1 MIVVMGPKK
10 IGPNRYVLA
19 VLTAVLAGLFSIVGN
34 WYISN
39 RHIDALILAERLV
52 ARRQAY
58 QIFVET
64 VGQRNSPELSQL
76 LHLGSLADRVATDG
90 EIQGLEDQFSE
101 IIERLYS
108 FDMYLQLSSD
118 LGVVRLHG
126 SEKVNRIADD
136 LLATVALKY
145 HDVDLDSYPPQF
157 VSYWEHWKPIQKSDN
172 VAYGWEPKVSPDE
185 RFTAIIASR
194 LFSHLLETIREELR
208 QNPR

>member
-1 MIVVMGPKK
+1 
-10 IGPNRYVLA
+10 
-19 VLTAVLAGLFSIVGN
+19 
-34 WYISN
+34 
-39 RHIDALILAERLV
+39 
-52 ARRQAY
+52 
-58 QIFVET
+58 
-64 VGQRNSPELSQL
+64 
-76 LHLGSLADRVATDG
+76 
-90 EIQGLEDQFSE
+90 
-101 IIERLYS
+101 
-108 FDMYLQLSSD
+108 MYLQLSSD

-157 VSYWEHWKPIQKSDN
+157 VSYWEYWKALQKSDG
-172 VAYGWEPKVSPDE
+172 VAIGWEPKVSPDE